1 VDTYIGRR
9 NTARYHSVRH
19 EGLELLV
26 APELA
31 SHARCLEISLGRFL
45 FWRRLEA
52 AVEIPG
58 GLAALERR

>member
-1 VDTYIGRR
+1 MDTCIGRR
-9 NTARYHSVRH
+9 DTSRYQSVRH

-31 SHARCLEISLGRFL
+31 VKARLLEIGLGRFL

-52 AVEIPG
+52 QVEVPG